1 MATKSF
7 TTEFKFNS
15 KSGEKLINAIE
26 NSRRVDHIINQPVHT
41 ITDKEKIDDLM
52 KSFLNEE

>member
-15 KSGEKLINAIE
+15 KSA
-26 NSRRVDHIINQPVHT
+26 RVLARALEEERYQKVRDTKT
-41 ITDKEKIDDLM
+41 ITEVKSKERLSSIVG
-52 KSFLNEE
+52 SFSK